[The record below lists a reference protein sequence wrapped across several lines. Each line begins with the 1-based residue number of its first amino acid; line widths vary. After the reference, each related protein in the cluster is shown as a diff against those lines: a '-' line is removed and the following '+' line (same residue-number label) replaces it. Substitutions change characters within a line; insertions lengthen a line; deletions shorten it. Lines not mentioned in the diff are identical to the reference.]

1 LRPRFAR
8 LDRLH
13 AAHIDD
19 QHAIRRQV
27 REAEREI
34 ELSSRR
40 ITNIGQDIARLV
52 PTAGDA
58 FTMTVTG
65 TAFAERKLA
74 GRARMNEILT
84 LVQLK
89 QEGDTVIAE
98 IGGFDVEYSG
108 ERFGRDGYHYTTMLM
123 RTGAGYEIELRVTV
137 TPLSAIARLGHT
149 LSNFEGEQDNY
160 RRRLEDVRRRLASYR
175 PRIVEAFAFEA
186 ELELKREEL
195 ADRKADLAASTD
207 NNPGLVVGW
216 LMVGP
221 VRRRERKGQYCDR

>member
-1 LRPRFAR
+1 MRPRFAR

-58 FTMTVTG
+58 FKLTVTG

-74 GRARMNEILT
+74 GRALMNEILT

-98 IGGFDVEYSG
+98 IASTGSG
-108 ERFGRDGYHYTTMLM
+108 MMDQRPCGRG
-123 RTGAGYEIELRVTV
+123 
-137 TPLSAIARLGHT
+137 
-149 LSNFEGEQDNY
+149 
-160 RRRLEDVRRRLASYR
+160 RRR
-175 PRIVEAFAFEA
+175 
-186 ELELKREEL
+186 
-195 ADRKADLAASTD
+195 
-207 NNPGLVVGW
+207 
-216 LMVGP
+216 
-221 VRRRERKGQYCDR
+221 Q